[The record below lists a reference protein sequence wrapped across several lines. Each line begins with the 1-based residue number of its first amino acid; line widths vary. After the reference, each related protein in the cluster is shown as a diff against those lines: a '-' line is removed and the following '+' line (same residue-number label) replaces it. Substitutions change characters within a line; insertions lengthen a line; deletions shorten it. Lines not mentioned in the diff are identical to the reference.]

1 MVTPP
6 NTASPDF
13 APLRFAKQVK
23 RAARRTKETRNLQPE
38 TQFGADEVVIA
49 RGDALDVLDRL
60 VEDGSVNLVSA
71 ASIQH
76 RHELRRVSGQ
86 MAWQIVL
93 WIAMVQQENCT
104 KKLPMS

>member
-13 APLRFAKQVK
+13 TPLRFAKQVK
-23 RAARRTKETRNLQPE
+23 VPLEGQRRRATCSRKRNL
-38 TQFGADEVVIA
+38 ALMRLCA

-60 VEDGSVNLVSA
+60 VENESVNLVSA